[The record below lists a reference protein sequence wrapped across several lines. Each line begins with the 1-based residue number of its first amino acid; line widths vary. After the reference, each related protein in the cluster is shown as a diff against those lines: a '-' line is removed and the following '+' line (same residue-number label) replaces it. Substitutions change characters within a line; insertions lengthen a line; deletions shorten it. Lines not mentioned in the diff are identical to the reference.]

1 MQNKLLLGSLL
12 ALALVT
18 PVHATAWE
26 LTWSDEFEIPG
37 LPDPSKWSYEQGY
50 LRNHEAQFYTH
61 DRLEN
66 ARVENGL
73 LILEARKEPF
83 VIPPGTS
90 SAPGRQF
97 ADYTSASLHTRG
109 KFALTYGRVE
119 MRAKLPHGKGVW
131 PAFWMLGV
139 DIPQVGWPACGE
151 IDAMELVGK
160 EPDEIHG
167 TVHWQGDGR
176 HQAQGGQLHV
186 DRTGA
191 EFHVYAVEW
200 TPEHINFSVDDRV
213 YNRVQVA
220 RAGAGVDNP
229 FHKPQYLL
237 LNFALG
243 GEWGGEI
250 DDRILPQRYFVD
262 YVRVYRE
269 KASGK

>member
-1 MQNKLLLGSLL
+1 MRNQLLLGSLL
-12 ALALVT
+12 ALTLV
-18 PVHATAWE
+18 ASAGAAEWE
-26 LTWSDEFEIPG
+26 LIWSDEFNTAG

-50 LRNHEAQFYTH
+50 LRNHEAQLYTH

-73 LILEARKEPF
+73 LILEAHKEPF
-83 VIPPGTS
+83 AIPPGTP
-90 SAPGRQF
+90 SAQGRQF

-109 KFALTYGRVE
+109 KFSLTYGRVE
-119 MRAKLPHGKGVW
+119 LRAKLPHGRGVW

-139 DIPQVGWPACGE
+139 NFPQVGWPACGE
-151 IDAMELVGK
+151 IDTMELVGK

-167 TVHWQGDGR
+167 TAHWKGGGE
-176 HQAQGGQLHV
+176 HQAQGNQLHV
-186 DRTGA
+186 DHTDT

-200 TPEHINFSVDDRV
+200 TPEQIDFSVDGHV

-220 RAGAGVDNP
+220 EAGTGADNP

-237 LNFALG
+237 LNLALG

-250 DDRILPQRYFVD
+250 DDGTLPQSYLVD
-262 YVRVYRE
+262 YVRVYQA
-269 KASGK
+269 KGSGK